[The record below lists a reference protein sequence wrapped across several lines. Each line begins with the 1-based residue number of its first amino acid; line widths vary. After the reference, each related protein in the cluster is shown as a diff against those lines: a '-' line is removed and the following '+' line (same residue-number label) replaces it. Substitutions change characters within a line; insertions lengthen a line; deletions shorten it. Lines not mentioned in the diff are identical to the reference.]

1 MLKEIKNERDVI
13 TNVDLFNEIILKVKG
28 SGKWPDDLIDY
39 SLASTYDK
47 TGLYDYAFD
56 PYNQYLWIEFGC
68 DAVNIAIHVAV
79 FLIFVA
85 VIVLSVFYMLSGG
98 KKDLLGKEKES
109 VFIYEDHLMVFYY
122 LPKGKYKAIKNNIY
136 FCDIRSMEYDDRK
149 KRLAIKSDCQIQKS
163 KDLASINSIEDAELD
178 DKENCT
184 TYIYAK
190 YKDFETIMKKVE
202 TLSLKKISSDSAL
215 YAE

>member
-1 MLKEIKNERDVI
+1 MLNPLYIFKSSPEVSNFVYKQTRHRYFQFKIGI
-13 TNVDLFNEIILKVKG
+13 LMCLLMIAGII
-28 SGKWPDDLIDY
+28 
-39 SLASTYDK
+39 YD
-47 TGLYDYAFD
+47 A
-56 PYNQYLWIEFGC
+56 YNQYLWIEFGC

-79 FLIFVA
+79 FLFFVT

-109 VFIYEDHLMVFYY
+109 VFIYEDHLMIFYY

-136 FCDIRSMEYDDRK
+136 FCDIRSMEYDDQK

-190 YKDFETIMKKVE
+190 YKDFEAIMKKIE
-202 TLSLKKISSDSAL
+202 TLSLKKINSDSAL

>member
-1 MLKEIKNERDVI
+1 MANPSNIFKSSSELANSVYKQTRNRYSQFKIGI
-13 TNVDLFNEIILKVKG
+13 LMCLLMIAGII
-28 SGKWPDDLIDY
+28 
-39 SLASTYDK
+39 YD
-47 TGLYDYAFD
+47 A
-56 PYNQYLWIEFGC
+56 YNQYLWIEFGC

-85 VIVLSVFYMLSGG
+85 VIVLSVFYYLS
-98 KKDLLGKEKES
+98 
-109 VFIYEDHLMVFYY
+109 
-122 LPKGKYKAIKNNIY
+122 KGKYKAIKNNIY

-149 KRLAIKSDCQIQKS
+149 KRLSIKSDCQIQKS

-178 DKENCT
+178 DKDNCT

-190 YKDFETIMKKVE
+190 YKDFETIMKKIE

>member
-1 MLKEIKNERDVI
+1 MLNPLYIFKSSPEVSNFVYKQTRHRYFQFKIGI
-13 TNVDLFNEIILKVKG
+13 LMCLLMIAGII
-28 SGKWPDDLIDY
+28 
-39 SLASTYDK
+39 YD
-47 TGLYDYAFD
+47 A
-56 PYNQYLWIEFGC
+56 YNQYLWIEFGC

-79 FLIFVA
+79 FLFFVT

-109 VFIYEDHLMVFYY
+109 VFIYEDHLMIFYY
-122 LPKGKYKAIKNNIY
+122 LPKGMYKAIKNNIY

-190 YKDFETIMKKVE
+190 YKDFEAIMKKIE